1 MKHRIAIVVVCL
13 ISLVTHAQ
21 SARGS
26 YRIAGKVVNAITG
39 APLSGARLELAP
51 TSGAQWVKAALSAKD
66 GSFAFDRIGSGKFQ
80 LYAERSGF
88 ARQGFDE
95 HPGGFL
101 SAIVTG
107 DGIDSDHLVFRMQP
121 GASISGLVK
130 DEYDEPVRDAQV
142 FLFEHTVR
150 DGKLGTYPVE
160 QEHSDDRGLYKFS
173 PLMAGTYY
181 VVVNAR
187 PWYARNAMRQT
198 VSSINGKQQETKLE
212 TYDQLNVAFPLTYY
226 SNTSDADRASAI
238 NLRTGEQF
246 RADFDLRAVQA
257 VRITIPNKQEANEP
271 RFSVMLVQKLFDENI
286 PVQALGEMSTAEMR
300 VISGFAPGRY
310 MIRMQGPERQQME
323 RSQPIELYGD
333 TTLDLD
339 SIRSNASASITGLA
353 SAQGVTL
360 KRAFIQFRNRET
372 NDVRGDMIG
381 EDGKFKIGSIPAG
394 KYEVSVGSNAA
405 LYLANMAVSNA
416 KSSGR
421 TIEIPAGA
429 DVRMAVI
436 LSKGV
441 GEITGTA
448 VRDGKGIS
456 GTQIVLVPDDPQNHQ
471 ALFRR
476 DQSDSDGTF
485 SLKQVV
491 PGRYTLLSID
501 SWNAEWNDPKVLKDF
516 LPKGYA
522 VEVEPN
528 GKYDVKVAVQASAVA
543 ARN

>member
-1 MKHRIAIVVVCL
+1 
-13 ISLVTHAQ
+13 
-21 SARGS
+21 
-26 YRIAGKVVNAITG
+26 
-39 APLSGARLELAP
+39 
-51 TSGAQWVKAALSAKD
+51 
-66 GSFAFDRIGSGKFQ
+66 
-80 LYAERSGF
+80 
-88 ARQGFDE
+88 
-95 HPGGFL
+95 
-101 SAIVTG
+101 
-107 DGIDSDHLVFRMQP
+107 
-121 GASISGLVK
+121 
-130 DEYDEPVRDAQV
+130 
-142 FLFEHTVR
+142 
-150 DGKLGTYPVE
+150 
-160 QEHSDDRGLYKFS
+160 
-173 PLMAGTYY
+173 
-181 VVVNAR
+181 
-187 PWYARNAMRQT
+187 MRQT

-441 GEITGTA
+441 GQITGTA

>member
-1 MKHRIAIVVVCL
+1 MIRRITLIGFCL
-13 ISLVTHAQ
+13 VSLLAHAQ

-26 YRIAGKVVNAITG
+26 YRIAGKAVNAITG

-51 TSGAQWVKAALSAKD
+51 TSGAQWVKAALSGKD
-66 GSFAFDRIGSGKFQ
+66 GSFAFDKLGSGKFQ

-107 DGIDSDHLVFRMQP
+107 DGIDSEHLVFRMQP
-121 GASISGLVK
+121 GASISGVIK
-130 DEYDEPVRDAQV
+130 DDYDEAVRNAQV
-142 FLFEHTVR
+142 MLFERTIR

-160 QEHSDDRGLYKFS
+160 QQQTDDRGIYKFA
-173 PLMAGTYY
+173 PLMAGTYF

-187 PWYARNAMRQT
+187 PWYAQNAMRRSIHGDVET
-198 VSSINGKQQETKLE
+198 VSNQA
-212 TYDQLNVAFPLTYY
+212 LNVAYPLTYY
-226 SNTSDADRASAI
+226 SDTSDADRASPI
-238 NLRTGEQF
+238 NLRTGEPF
-246 RADFDLRAVQA
+246 RADFNLRAVQA
-257 VRITIPNKQEANEP
+257 ARINIPVKQEPGQPHFA
-271 RFSVMLVQKLFDENI
+271 VMLVQKLFDEDV
-286 PVQALGEMSTAEMR
+286 PVQSLGEMSSGDMR

-310 MIRMQGPERQQME
+310 MLRLHGPERQQIE
-323 RSQPIELYGD
+323 RSQPIDLYGN

-339 SIRSNASASITGLA
+339 SIRSDTSASITGLA

-360 KRAFIQFRNRET
+360 RRAFIQFRNRET

-381 EDGKFKIGSIPAG
+381 EDGKFKIESIPAG
-394 KYEVSVGSNAA
+394 RYEVSVGSNAA

-416 KSSGR
+416 KASGR
-421 TIEIPAGA
+421 MVEIPAGA

-448 VRDGKGIS
+448 LRGGKGVS
-456 GTQIVLVPDDPQNHQ
+456 GTQVILVPDDPPNHQ

-501 SWNAEWNDPKVLKDF
+501 NWTVEWNDPKVISNF
-516 LPKGYA
+516 LPKGY
-522 VEVEPN
+522 VIDVEPN
-528 GKYDVKVAVQASAVA
+528 GKYDVKVAVQRPGSGTMAE
-543 ARN
+543 